1 MQVPRGPAE
10 STAQLLE
17 SLLVNPDVKVG
28 EANQVVKMS
37 RPRRFVADTTA
48 PKDPQAPPKQE
59 PGKEAPAPTPEPVKK
74 APAVCAPLKGIDSST
89 ITKVSTP
96 NWGLDRIDT
105 REKGPLNKEY
115 MYATDGASAN
125 VFVVDTGVQV
135 GARQGVERRCCCVE
149 CGVRRTILA
158 CQAEVA

>member
-1 MQVPRGPAE
+1 VPRASAE

-28 EANQVVKMS
+28 EANQIVKMS
-37 RPRRFVADTTA
+37 RPRRFVADIPA
-48 PKDPQAPPKQE
+48 PKDPQAPPQE
-59 PGKEAPAPTPEPVKK
+59 EPAKEAPAPAPTPEPVKK
-74 APAVCAPLKGIDSST
+74 EPAVCAPLKGIDSSP
-89 ITKVSTP
+89 ITKVATP

-135 GARQGVERRCCCVE
+135 GGRQGHERRCCCV
-149 CGVRRTILA
+149 GNKSA
-158 CQAEVA
+158 QP